1 MIRSLSN
8 TFDKSLNVTTG
19 KDIVSTTGDV
29 VKAKESL
36 SRIEKNLFYRL
47 GMYLRSKLGTQL
59 VNCSHISPIQR
70 STFSLTYYLQHPPNR
85 LCEPSGKPLDSY
97 WNYSASGGL
106 QTGIHDKD
114 YFVARF
120 NAPLPLNYLWYDL

>member
-1 MIRSLSN
+1 MWLGAMKALMQICARSKITWRFIPMIRSLSN

-70 STFSLTYYLQHPPNR
+70 SNFLANLLLAT
-85 LCEPSGKPLDSY
+85 
-97 WNYSASGGL
+97 SAK
-106 QTGIHDKD
+106 QT
-114 YFVARF
+114 
-120 NAPLPLNYLWYDL
+120 L